1 MALICPTIRA
11 IPMLD
16 QPPLSVN
23 WVKTTEAEL
32 RGARTQNMTMIC
44 RNRKLDVQCKIMI
57 ITYSEESEYVNNE
70 HDVLEHRH
78 SPSTVDVAKV
88 HDECDRPDLA
98 PLVIDKSL
106 PKM

>member
-1 MALICPTIRA
+1 
-11 IPMLD
+11 
-16 QPPLSVN
+16 
-23 WVKTTEAEL
+23 
-32 RGARTQNMTMIC
+32 
-44 RNRKLDVQCKIMI
+44 MI

-106 PKM
+106 PKCKLGLPSLCPANLLPRRILC